1 MAAEEGASGVA
12 PLMRETGVSPLLIGA
27 IERLARGEANTL
39 SSLLCEVGTTLDL
52 PGTNAHCR
60 CHFVERDGNRKVQID
75 ALVERLAEEVIDYC
89 IPRNRIAEAEK
100 HLREHGSAS
109 KFTALAT
116 EARELFVKSEP
127 SGEGGELLLYLLLE
141 NLLRLPQLFC
151 KMPLKTSSETHVHG
165 VDGVHG
171 KLLDDGTLAL
181 YWGESKLHATVNS
194 AIDECFKSL
203 APYLTGGSS
212 GPAKR
217 DLLLL
222 REHLDLGDNRFK
234 AALLQFFDR
243 SRPEAAK
250 VQFRGAC
257 LIGFDLGDYPEPF
270 PNGGEE
276 ICGEVAA
283 AITKWHKRIGERVT
297 DHALDSFELEVFYL
311 PMPSV
316 REFRE
321 KMLERLSR

>member
-1 MAAEEGASGVA
+1 MV
-12 PLMRETGVSPLLIGA
+12 
-27 IERLARGEANTL
+27 ERQARGEVSTL
-39 SSLLCEVGTTLDL
+39 ESLLCEVGTTIDL
-52 PGTNAHCR
+52 PDTSAHCR
-60 CHFVERDGNRKVQID
+60 CHFVERDGNRQVQID
-75 ALVERLAEEVIDYC
+75 ALVERLAEEVVDYC
-89 IPRNRIAEAEK
+89 IPRSRIVEAEG
-100 HLREHGSAS
+100 HLRKHGSTS
-109 KFTALAT
+109 MFTALAT

-151 KMPLKTSSETHVHG
+151 KMPLKTNSKMHVHG

-181 YWGESKLHATVNS
+181 YWGESKLHTTVSS

-203 APYLTGGSS
+203 APYLTGGSA
-212 GPAKR
+212 GRAKR

-222 REHLDLGDNRFK
+222 RENLDLGDDEVN
-234 AALLQFFDR
+234 AAVLQFFDR

-257 LIGFDLGDYPEPF
+257 LLGFDLADYPEPF
-270 PNGGEE
+270 THGGKE
-276 ICGEVAA
+276 ICAEVAA
-283 AITKWHKRIGERVT
+283 AIAMWHKRIGERIAG
-297 DHALDSFELEVFYL
+297 HALHSYELEVFCL

-316 REFRE
+316 KEFRK
-321 KMLERLSR
+321 KMLQRLST

>member
-1 MAAEEGASGVA
+1 MTAGHGASGVV
-12 PLMRETGVSPLLIGA
+12 PLLHETGVSPLLIDA
-27 IERLARGEANTL
+27 VERLARGKANTL
-39 SSLLCEVGTTLDL
+39 ESLLCEVGTTIDL
-52 PGTNAHCR
+52 PGTSAHLRCR
-60 CHFVERDGNRKVQID
+60 FVERDGNRQVQVD
-75 ALVERLAEEVIDYC
+75 ALVERLAEEVVDYC
-89 IPRNRIAEAEK
+89 IPRSRISEAEE
-100 HLREHGSAS
+100 HLLEHHSAS

-222 REHLDLGDNRFK
+222 RENLDLGDDEVK

-257 LIGFDLGDYPEPF
+257 LIGFDLADYPEPF
-270 PNGGEE
+270 TQGKEE
-276 ICGEVAA
+276 ICEEVAE
-283 AITKWHKRIGERVT
+283 AISKWHKRIGERVAE
-297 DHALDSFELEVFYL
+297 HALNSFELEVFCL

-316 REFRE
+316 KEFRE
-321 KMLERLSR
+321 KILERLSK